1 MDTDNQTNESDT
13 TSLAE
18 QRRGTVLDSAA
29 DIAQREPQSSDNGTV
44 PDSGADRAVA
54 GEDAPRMRRRR
65 MRPLTNAM
73 TGMPSATVWTRSS
86 RPFRRCL
93 RVSGGTKSAAKSRQR
108 VSGQCRVSGGAL
120 AMG

>member
-1 MDTDNQTNESDT
+1 
-13 TSLAE
+13 
-18 QRRGTVLDSAA
+18 
-29 DIAQREPQSSDNGTV
+29 
-44 PDSGADRAVA
+44 
-54 GEDAPRMRRRR
+54 
-65 MRPLTNAM
+65 M